1 MKSWLGLI
9 LLIAVML
16 AVGSFVTHLDRQ
28 TNSAVAQHHF
38 HQDYPDIRVRNLQLT
53 HTDARG
59 HHLHHLFADELRHY
73 INRSTELDNINLMM
87 TPADAPNWYT
97 QADHG
102 WIDQK
107 NKLMMLY
114 GSVFLKQEESETS
127 PAIETISRDMI
138 IDYQNSL
145 AYSMAPTTVLN
156 GGHLLSGTGVDIH
169 MKRPVHVSILSN
181 VSGSHVIE

>member
-1 MKSWLGLI
+1 MKSWMGLI

-16 AVGSFVTHLDRQ
+16 AIGNYVALLDRQ
-28 TNSAVAQHHF
+28 TKSSVAGHSF
-38 HQDYPDIRVRNLQLT
+38 HQDYPDIRIRNLQLT
-53 HTDARG
+53 HTDASG
-59 HHLHHLFADELRHY
+59 HHLHHIIADELRHY
-73 INRSTELDNINLMM
+73 IERSTELDNINLMM

-107 NKLMMLY
+107 NKLLMLY
-114 GSVFLKQEESETS
+114 GSVFLKHDARDTTS
-127 PAIETISRDMI
+127 AIETISRDMI

-156 GGHLLSGTGVDIH
+156 GGHLLSGTGLDMH
-169 MKRPVHVSILSN
+169 LKKPVQVRILSN

>member
-1 MKSWLGLI
+1 MKTLLGI
-9 LLIAVML
+9 FLLIAVML
-16 AVGSFVTHLDRQ
+16 AISSYINHLDRQ
-28 TNSAVAQHHF
+28 TSTSTVRHPY
-38 HQDYPDIRVRNLQLT
+38 HQDYPDIRVRNLQLI
-53 HTDARG
+53 HADASG
-59 HHLHHLFADELRHY
+59 HHLYHIIAEELRHY
-73 INRSTELDNINLMM
+73 LKKSTELDNIHLMV

-107 NKLMMLY
+107 NKLLMLY

-127 PAIETISRDMI
+127 TAIETISRDMI

-145 AYSMAPTTVLN
+145 AYSMAPATVLN

-169 MKRPVHVSILSN
+169 LKKPVHVRILSN
-181 VSGSHVIE
+181 VTGTHVIE

>member
-9 LLIAVML
+9 VLIVVML
-16 AVGSFVTHLDRQ
+16 AIGSYVTHLDRQ
-28 TNSAVAQHHF
+28 TNSSVAEHPF
-38 HQDYPDIRVRNLQLT
+38 HQDYPDIRIRNLQLT
-53 HTDARG
+53 HSDASG
-59 HHLHHLFADELRHY
+59 HHLHHLIADELRHY
-73 INRSTELDNINLMM
+73 IERSTELDNINLMM

-107 NKLMMLY
+107 SKLLMLY
-114 GSVFLKQEESETS
+114 GSVFLKQEESDAS
-127 PAIETISRDMI
+127 AAIETISRDMM
-138 IDYQNSL
+138 IDYQNGL
-145 AYSMAPTTVLN
+145 AYSMAPATVLN

-169 MKRPVHVSILSN
+169 MKKPVQVRILSN